1 MSHTRAAIGRRYA
14 RRRRCPEER
23 RRKLNALR
31 LKWHPDKHE
40 VLREMATVH
49 APNPNPNPNAP

>member
-1 MSHTRAAIGRRYA
+1 ML
-14 RRRRCPEER
+14 PEAER

-40 VLREMATVH
+40 VLREMATEV
-49 APNPNPNPNAP
+49 ARRG